1 MEVGSSQVARFWVAD
16 VVMPDGG
23 APQSV
28 WAEVLGPDGTGRG
41 SLQLWRNAGK
51 DRYEGSFAAFGEA
64 GRYLIFVQAGE
75 QGNPAKTTPPAVV
88 QVYYNTTPPGA
99 VTATGSLPV
108 QTLPADGQAMPV
120 ESESGAQWKIDL
132 QRGQR
137 MVFEANE
144 VSSQR
149 NVNLEL
155 IGAGGQVLAQAD
167 DWGNGFG
174 EKISGWEVP
183 QDGTYVIKAS
193 FAAGGRGAAE
203 SSVRAFVKYE
213 QGTADPANLQSQS
226 INFTLP
232 ASRSLGLGALA
243 LQATAT
249 SSLPV
254 RFEVASGPATITNN
268 TLLPSAAGTVVV
280 RALQDGDATRQS
292 ALPVERTITIT
303 PAPPTYEEWA
313 QSVFGQD
320 YAAKGAR
327 NHDFDGDGQNNE
339 KEWRAKTDPRSSSSR
354 FHIATTQRHTNGFEL
369 RWEAKDGVN
378 YRILSS
384 SNLNSW
390 LELPDSRRSG
400 KGSTESYTHTFTN
413 QSRLFYK
420 IEIVE

>member
-1 MEVGSSQVARFWVAD
+1 
-16 VVMPDGG
+16 
-23 APQSV
+23 
-28 WAEVLGPDGTGRG
+28 VLGPDGTGRG
-41 SLQLWRNAGK
+41 SLQLWRNAAK
-51 DRYEGSFAAFGEA
+51 DRYEGSFAAFTEP

-88 QVYYNTTPPGA
+88 QVYYNTAAPGVVA
-99 VTATGSLPV
+99 ATGSLPV
-108 QTLPADGQAMPV
+108 QALPDDGQAMPV
-120 ESESGAQWKIDL
+120 ESESGAQWKINL

-149 NVNLEL
+149 NVELQL

-193 FAAGGRGAAE
+193 FAAGGRGASE
-203 SSVRAFVKYE
+203 CSVKAYVKYE
-213 QGTADPANLQSQS
+213 QGTADPVDLQSQS

-232 ASRSLGLGALA
+232 DSRSLNLGTLA

-254 RFEVASGPATITNN
+254 RFEVASGPATIINGS
-268 TLLPSAAGTVVV
+268 TLRPDAVGTVVV
-280 RALQDGDATRQS
+280 RALQDGDVTRDS
-292 ALPVERTITIT
+292 AIPVERTIVIT
-303 PAPPTYEEWA
+303 QAPPTYEEWA
-313 QSVFGQD
+313 QSVFGPD
-320 YAAKGAR
+320 YTAKGAR
-327 NHDFDGDGQNNE
+327 HHDFDGDGQNNE
-339 KEWRAKTDPRSSSSR
+339 KEWRAKTDPRDGTSR

-369 RWEAKDGVN
+369 RWKAENGVN

-384 SNLNSW
+384 SNLNTW

-400 KGSTESYTHTFTN
+400 KGSTESYTHPLTN